1 MLTET
6 NRKEFSKR
14 LRQKKEEII
23 CRSTS
28 EMKKRI
34 SADNRQTM
42 GAGLEEGD
50 CAFSCHSDYLH
61 FRNLESQRAVI
72 LQIDM
77 ALDKI
82 RDGNFGICEE
92 CGGEIEEKRL
102 KVVPFARYCRDCQ
115 ETSEEV
121 HKVRRQEV

>member
-6 NRKEFSKR
+6 NRREFSKK
-14 LRQKKEEII
+14 LRKKKEEII

-34 SADNRQTM
+34 SAENRQTM

-61 FRNLESQRAVI
+61 FRNLDLQSALIQ
-72 LQIDM
+72 QIDT

-82 RDGNFGICEE
+82 REGSFGICEE
-92 CGGEIEEKRL
+92 CGDEIDERRL
-102 KVVPFARYCRDCQ
+102 KVLPFARFCRDCQ
-115 ETSEEV
+115 ETFESV
-121 HKVRRQEV
+121 V

>member
-6 NRKEFSKR
+6 IRREFSRR

-23 CRSTS
+23 QRSTS
-28 EMKKRI
+28 EMRKRI
-34 SADNRQTM
+34 SAENRQTI

-61 FRNLESQRAVI
+61 FRNLDAQRAVI
-72 LQIDM
+72 MQIDM

-82 RDGNFGICEE
+82 REGSYGICED
-92 CGGEIEEKRL
+92 CGSEIGEKRL
-102 KVVPFARYCRDCQ
+102 RIVPFARYCRDCQ
-115 ETSEEV
+115 ESIEDV
-121 HKVRRQEV
+121 V

>member
-6 NRKEFSKR
+6 NRREFSKR

-23 CRSTS
+23 FRSTG

-34 SADNRQTM
+34 SVDNRETM
-42 GAGLEEGD
+42 GAGQEEGD

-61 FRNLESQRAVI
+61 FRNLDAQRAI
-72 LQIDM
+72 IKQIDI

-82 RDGNFGICEE
+82 REGSFGICEE
-92 CGGEIEEKRL
+92 CAADIGETRL
-102 KVVPFARYCRDCQ
+102 KVLPFARFCRECQ
-115 ETSEEV
+115 ETFEDSYR
-121 HKVRRQEV
+121 VRRKNV

>member
-28 EMKKRI
+28 EMIKRI

>member
-1 MLTET
+1 MLSET
-6 NRKEFSKR
+6 TRREFSRR

-23 CRSTS
+23 NRSTN

-34 SADNRQTM
+34 SAENRQNM

-61 FRNLESQRAVI
+61 FRNMDSQLAI
-72 LQIDM
+72 MLQIDI

-82 RDGNFGICEE
+82 REGSYGICEE
-92 CGGEIEEKRL
+92 CCGEIGERRL
-102 KVVPFARYCRDCQ
+102 SVVPFARYCRDCQ
-115 ETSEEV
+115 ETIEEII
-121 HKVRRQEV
+121 